1 MDSKL
6 MLKLRLY
13 LTENTDV
20 SVQQGMFSI
29 CSQVL

>member
-20 SVQQGMFSI
+20 SVQQGMFFI